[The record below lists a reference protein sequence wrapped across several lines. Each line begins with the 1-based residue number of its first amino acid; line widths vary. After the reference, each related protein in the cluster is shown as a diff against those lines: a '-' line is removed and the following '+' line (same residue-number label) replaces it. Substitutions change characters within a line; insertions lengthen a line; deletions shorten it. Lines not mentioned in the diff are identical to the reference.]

1 MLGIAAMRKNFFPVI
16 AAVFAALLIGL
27 IPVVSAPPAH
37 AAAAAAGTAP
47 EKYVQ
52 ESIDRGY
59 AILRDTKVTEPQRQ
73 EKFRE
78 FAHSI
83 MDAQRI
89 GLFTLGRFTNGA
101 SKADIDAFVLA
112 FADFTAA
119 VYETRLMK
127 YKDYTLSVTGSQA
140 RAEDDV
146 IVNCSA
152 TDPKNPDKPPF
163 KVAFRIRKTSDG
175 KFTVTDMNIEG
186 IWQTLTHRADF
197 TSFLQ
202 QRGGRISDLVN
213 DLKRQTQTLYASG

>member
-1 MLGIAAMRKNFFPVI
+1 MLRIAAMRKNFFHVI
-16 AAVFAALLIGL
+16 AAVFAAFLAASISGL
-27 IPVVSAPPAH
+27 SVQ
-37 AAAAAAGTAP
+37 AAAAATATAP

-89 GLFTLGRFTNGA
+89 GLFTLGRFANGA

-119 VYETRLMK
+119 VYETRLIK
-127 YKDYTLSVTGSQA
+127 YKDYTLAVTGSQA

-146 IVNCSA
+146 VVNCSA
-152 TDPKNPDKPPF
+152 TDPANPGKPPF

-202 QRGGRISDLVN
+202 QRNGRIADLVN
-213 DLKRQTQTLYASG
+213 DLKRQTQMLYASG

>member
-1 MLGIAAMRKNFFPVI
+1 MFRIAAMRENFFHVI
-16 AAVFAALLIGL
+16 AAVFAALLAASISGL
-27 IPVVSAPPAH
+27 SSPPAH
-37 AAAAAAGTAP
+37 AAASSSGTAQ

-59 AILRDTKVTEPQRQ
+59 TILRDTKITEPQRQ

-78 FAHSI
+78 FSHSI

-146 IVNCSA
+146 VVNCSA

-202 QRGGRISDLVN
+202 QRNGRISDLVN
-213 DLKRQTQTLYASG
+213 DLKRQTQMLYASG

>member
-1 MLGIAAMRKNFFPVI
+1 MLRIAAMRKKFFYVI
-16 AAVFAALLIGL
+16 AAVFAALLVAL
-27 IPVVSAPPAH
+27 IPVVSAPSAY
-37 AAAAAAGTAP
+37 AAAAPSGTTT

-59 AILRDTKVTEPQRQ
+59 LILRDTKITEPLRQ

-78 FAHSI
+78 FALSI

-89 GLFTLGRFTNGA
+89 GLFTLGRFANGA
-101 SKADIDAFVLA
+101 SKADIDAFVAA

-127 YKDYTLSVTGSQA
+127 YKDHTLAVTGSQA

-146 IVNCSA
+146 VVNCTA

-163 KVAFRIRKTSDG
+163 KVAFRIRKTADG
-175 KFTVTDMNIEG
+175 KLTVTDMNIEG